1 MSEAG
6 PTSTPSPGFPHQPL
20 PKPGEAVSLVDIFA
34 LFARIG
40 LTSFG
45 GGLSAWIYREVVD
58 RRRWLSED
66 EFLAGLTLAQILPGP
81 NVINISIYIGQR
93 LRGSAGSVTAA
104 VALLLPPMI
113 VAVGLVTLFHAYGDI
128 AWLHDL
134 LEGVAA
140 AAIGLT
146 FSVGYRAARHATQ
159 TNRWAPVVLL
169 VVFVAIGV
177 LRWPLIPVVICV
189 APIAVLVARKR
200 AQP

>member
-1 MSEAG
+1 MNEAD
-6 PTSTPSPGFPHQPL
+6 PNPIVTL
-20 PKPGEAVSLVDIFA
+20 PQIFA

-58 RRRWLSED
+58 RRKWLSED

-93 LRGSAGSVTAA
+93 LRGTAGSVTAA
-104 VALLLPPMI
+104 LALLLPPMV
-113 VAVGLVTLFHAYGDI
+113 VAVGLLILFRSYGQV

-134 LEGVAA
+134 LEGIAA

-146 FSVGYRAARHATQ
+146 FSVGYRAARHAAK
-159 TNRWAPVVLL
+159 TNRWAPFVLL
-169 VVFVAIGV
+169 LVFVAIGV
-177 LRWPLIPVVICV
+177 LRWPLIPVVLCV
-189 APIAVLVARKR
+189 APLAVLVARR
-200 AQP
+200 QAR

>member
-1 MSEAG
+1 MSEAD
-6 PTSTPSPGFPHQPL
+6 PKTEVTL
-20 PKPGEAVSLVDIFA
+20 PQIFA

-58 RRRWLSED
+58 RRGWLSED

-93 LRGSAGSVTAA
+93 LRGSWGSVTAA
-104 VALLLPPMI
+104 LALLLPPMI
-113 VAVGLVTLFHAYGDI
+113 VAVGLVALFHAYGDI

-134 LEGVAA
+134 LEGIAA
-140 AAIGLT
+140 GAIGLT

-159 TNRWAPVVLL
+159 TNRWAPAVLV

-189 APIAVLVARKR
+189 APLAVLVARKK
-200 AQP
+200 AEP